1 MEVRSSTP
9 PRKRK
14 IEDLYELTEYGIHY
28 ISQNLEECS
37 FISYGR
43 NISFPTGSDQRR
55 PSQGVGAA
63 SSSGMTFEKL
73 IVGCKYRILSTIP
86 EPFVSLKHTIDDQEW
101 KYKYDSGNYLFLI
114 KHRPPPAYFYN
125 ELFNIAP
132 AVFRKHKSETM
143 RDEIAGGILILP
155 RGAVEEG
162 YIIPSMT
169 AGLKGKS
176 KKKKKS
182 KFKKRRSKKHTKRKK
197 KRKSK
202 RKSKKS
208 KMR

>member
-9 PRKRK
+9 PRKKK
-14 IEDLYELTEYGIHY
+14 IEDLYELTRPGLHY

-37 FISYGR
+37 FVSHGR
-43 NISFPTGSDQRR
+43 NITFPTESDQRR
-55 PSQGVGAA
+55 TG

-86 EPFVSLKHTIDDQEW
+86 EPFVSLISNDDDKEW

-114 KHRPPPAYFYN
+114 KHPPPPSYFYN
-125 ELFNIAP
+125 ELFNLAL
-132 AVFRKHKSETM
+132 AFRRHKSEKM

-155 RGAVEEG
+155 RNAVDLG
-162 YIIPSMT
+162 YIILSRT
-169 AGLKGKS
+169 AGLKNKSEKKKKS
-176 KKKKKS
+176 KKKK
-182 KFKKRRSKKHTKRKK
+182 TKRKK

-202 RKSKKS
+202 QRRKKS

>member
-37 FISYGR
+37 FVSHGR

-55 PSQGVGAA
+55 SIYH
-63 SSSGMTFEKL
+63 SGMTFEKL

-86 EPFVSLKHTIDDQEW
+86 EPFVSLISNDDDQEW

-114 KHRPPPAYFYN
+114 KHPPPPAYFYN
-125 ELFNIAP
+125 ELFNLPQA
-132 AVFRKHKSETM
+132 FRIHKSETI

-155 RGAVEEG
+155 RGAVDLG
-162 YIIPSMT
+162 YIIRSMT
-169 AGLKGKS
+169 ASLKDKS
-176 KKKKKS
+176 KKKKNK
-182 KFKKRRSKKHTKRKK
+182 KKRKRKKHTKRKK
-197 KRKSK
+197 KKKGK